1 MEKRTETRFE
11 PYTLTPEW
19 FNCVCLKNPNSASF
33 TTELISKKNETCI
46 EDVQIGY
53 SDPVEYMMCNDGEYP
68 PADALCHGETE
79 PVEVDVTKF
88 CMHERVANLVKD
100 FCQQSDEFEKFC
112 RFLVLNDVNIVT
124 EFANVSEFFT
134 THEISAKHIPKKM
147 FVFPSNVT
155 VNRPRFWVS
164 SRWIIHGTPGGRMI
178 VVQPDRNKQKYLGY
192 TFKSVIHKPNTSRFF
207 ITKSKKHTRYYLE
220 THLISH
226 IIIAASSKLYL
237 LKI

>member
-1 MEKRTETRFE
+1 MKKRKDTRFE

-19 FNCVCLKNPNSASF
+19 FNCVCLKDSNSASF
-33 TTELISKKNETCI
+33 TTELISEKKETCI

-68 PADALCHGETE
+68 PAGVLCHGETE

-112 RFLVLNDVNIVT
+112 RFLVLNDVNIAT
-124 EFANVSEFFT
+124 EFANVSKFHT
-134 THEISAKHIPKKM
+134 TLEISAKHIPKKM

-155 VNRPRFWVS
+155 VNRPRFWLS
-164 SRWIIHGTPGGRMI
+164 SRWIINGTPGGRMI

-192 TFKSVIHKPNTSRFF
+192 TFDSDLHKPNSSRFF
-207 ITKSKKHTRYYLE
+207 IINSKKHKQYFVE
-220 THLISH
+220 TYLISD